1 MLTFSNQR
9 QQLCVAQMEL
19 INLLPDAPPSL
30 TGKAAEHEKEGEFH
44 SWVIN
49 LLESARIIIIIIMYQ
64 GLLVCIGSTVISAVW
79 LPLLIQSCSNL
90 WQSILRLV
98 EAVLQSTQVT
108 TSVFVFPFP
117 QT

>member
-44 SWVIN
+44 S
-49 LLESARIIIIIIMYQ
+49 
-64 GLLVCIGSTVISAVW
+64 
-79 LPLLIQSCSNL
+79 
-90 WQSILRLV
+90 
-98 EAVLQSTQVT
+98 
-108 TSVFVFPFP
+108 
-117 QT
+117 